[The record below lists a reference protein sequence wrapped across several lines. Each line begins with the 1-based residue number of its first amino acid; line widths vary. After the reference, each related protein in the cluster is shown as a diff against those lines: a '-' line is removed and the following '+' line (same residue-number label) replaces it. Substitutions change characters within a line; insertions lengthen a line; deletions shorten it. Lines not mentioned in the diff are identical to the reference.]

1 MLIDKRCFYRI
12 LSTNF
17 CKKKKFQRASLR
29 WLIDDISDVPRFFG
43 KKDEPLLFPTVTSSA
58 NVFPTVITIG
68 EVFLTFTSGGNTFL
82 LVITIE
88 NTFPLLI
95 TVRKNNGLYFFL
107 KKRDT
112 SEMSS
117 MGHRTS

>member
-29 WLIDDISDVPRFFG
+29 WLIDDISDVPRLFG
-43 KKDEPLLFPTVTSSA
+43 KKDEPLLFPTVISSA

-68 EVFLTFTSGGNTFL
+68 EVFLTFTSGNTFL

-107 KKRDT
+107 KKRGT